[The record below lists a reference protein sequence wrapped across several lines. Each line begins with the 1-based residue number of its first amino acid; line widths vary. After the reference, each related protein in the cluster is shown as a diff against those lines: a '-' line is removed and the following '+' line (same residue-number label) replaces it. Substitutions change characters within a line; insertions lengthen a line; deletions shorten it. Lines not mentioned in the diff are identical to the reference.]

1 MQLNRPPRSK
11 PNQAYPTQQ
20 RLTAHLPNPKHLA
33 TAPNPSAP
41 TNLDTAAET
50 PLRSA
55 GGSGSGVGRGL
66 RPQRFPRNHHLPRE
80 AGKMVGAGGKRRVP
94 SRRRTGPRP
103 AKPARGSRWRAGASL
118 SPVAGRRRV
127 GCCRWLLAAGSH
139 RPRHQ
144 ISLLV
149 SCLPACFLAN
159 RAGDLGRSWGRV
171 ASTSSLRGRVL
182 GYFLGSP
189 RGRGRLPLPFSGARS
204 SNAL

>member
-1 MQLNRPPRSK
+1 M
-11 PNQAYPTQQ
+11 
-20 RLTAHLPNPKHLA
+20 
-33 TAPNPSAP
+33 
-41 TNLDTAAET
+41 
-50 PLRSA
+50 
-55 GGSGSGVGRGL
+55 
-66 RPQRFPRNHHLPRE
+66 
-80 AGKMVGAGGKRRVP
+80 P

-204 SNAL
+204 SNASGWAFGSNRTVRFGSSVSTKFRFSRNRNRSVLFRDGNRENSVRFFSVRFRFISEVTEVYKVQ